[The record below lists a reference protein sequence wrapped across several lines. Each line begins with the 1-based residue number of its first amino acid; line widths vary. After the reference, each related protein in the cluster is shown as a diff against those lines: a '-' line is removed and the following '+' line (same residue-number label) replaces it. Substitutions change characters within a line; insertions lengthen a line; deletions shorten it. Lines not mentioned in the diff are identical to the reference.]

1 MTEEELQEMKRSN
14 GEIKLMLGQLMTDVT
29 WLKQQFVGNGKP
41 GLLVTIATL
50 TTKMQESDKRY
61 ISYGKA
67 LTFIGLGITVVG
79 ALGWFGYNH
88 FATQVYA
95 STTSYCVE
103 AIKEHSVDS
112 KKAMAEMKP
121 LLIEEV
127 RQALKLKRRAADE

>member
-41 GLLVTIATL
+41 GLMVTIATM
-50 TTKMQESDKRY
+50 TTRMQEADKKY
-61 ISYGKA
+61 VSYGKA
-67 LTFIGLGITVVG
+67 LAFIGLGITAVG

-88 FATQVYA
+88 FASQVYA

-103 AIKEHSVDS
+103 AIKEHGEES
-112 KKAMAEMKP
+112 KRAMADMKP
-121 LLIEEV
+121 LLIEEI
-127 RQALKLKRRAADE
+127 RQALKPKRRAADE